1 MQNWFAKKDGGAV
14 AGDVVEGELV
24 QPPQAAGGSGEAVA
38 DTTESPRELLLLTEA
53 HRAIAEVHGLDG
65 IKAIRDKAEAVRKY
79 AQSAGMGLEL
89 QNYAAEVK
97 LRAER
102 KAGELL
108 SQLQLHGGDR
118 KSEQSEQRVKL
129 DDLGITKDQSSRWQ
143 VTAAIP
149 DRDFEKYV
157 AETKSGRGEVTTAGL
172 LRVAKDFIAKRRKR
186 FKQRKSPP
194 QPVVG
199 GEAAN
204 LLESLKGLIEQE
216 QRFACV
222 YANPVWPDVNDSG
235 DELAA
240 LFDLSVSQVCHENA
254 HLHLWLPERYY
265 ADAPRLLA
273 AWGFKL
279 ASSLV
284 WVSGRGERGD
294 YWRTAHLMMALGV
307 RGVLP
312 FRNKSPLSWIRVDA
326 AIQAS
331 KPEMVRELIERV
343 SPGPYLELFGN
354 KPVPGWTVLAH
365 AAGQSNSQ

>member
-14 AGDVVEGELV
+14 AGDVVEGDLV

-143 VTAAIP
+143 LTAAIP

-157 AETKSGRGEVTTAGL
+157 TETKSGRGEVTTAGL
-172 LRVAKDFIAKRRKR
+172 LRVAKEFVAKRRKR
-186 FKQRKSPP
+186 FKQKKAAS

-199 GEAAN
+199 GESAN
-204 LLESLKGLIEQE
+204 LLESLKSLIEQG

-222 YANPVWPDVNDSG
+222 YANPEWPDASDNG
-235 DELAA
+235 GELAA
-240 LFDLSVSQVCHENA
+240 LFDLPVSQVCQENA
-254 HLHLWLPERYY
+254 HLHLWLPERHY
-265 ADAPRLLA
+265 ADAPRLIST
-273 AWGFKL
+273 WGFKL

-294 YWRTAHLMMALGV
+294 YWRSSHRTMALGV

-312 FRNKSPLSWIRVDA
+312 FRNRSPLSWIRVDA

-331 KPEMVRELIERV
+331 KPEVVRELIERV

-354 KPVPGWTVLAH
+354 NPVAGWIVLAH
-365 AAGQSNSQ
+365 AAGQSNPQ

>member
-14 AGDVVEGELV
+14 AGDLVEGELV
-24 QPPQAAGGSGEAVA
+24 HPQETAGGSSDAVA
-38 DTTESPRELLLLTEA
+38 ETTEPPRELLLLTEA

-143 VTAAIP
+143 LTAAIP

-157 AETKSGRGEVTTAGL
+157 TETKSGRGEVTTAGL
-172 LRVAKDFIAKRRKR
+172 LRVAKDFVAKRRKR
-186 FKQRKSPP
+186 FKQKKTPA
-194 QPVVG
+194 QPVIG
-199 GEAAN
+199 GN
-204 LLESLKGLIEQE
+204 GPSVLESLKSLIEQQ
-216 QRFACV
+216 QRFACLYV
-222 YANPVWPDVNDSG
+222 NPLWPDFGEGG
-235 DELAA
+235 DELAS
-240 LFDLSVSQVCHENA
+240 LFDLPVSQVCQENA
-254 HLHLWLPERYY
+254 HLHLWLPEQYST
-265 ADAPRLLA
+265 DIPRLIS

-279 ASSLV
+279 TSSFV
-284 WVSGRGERGD
+284 WVSGKGGRGD
-294 YWRTAHLMMALGV
+294 YWRTSHRMMALGV

-312 FRNKSPLSWIRVDA
+312 FRNKSVMSWIRADA
-326 AIQAS
+326 AIQAG
-331 KPEMVRELIERV
+331 KPEVVRTLIERV
-343 SPGPYLELFGN
+343 SPGPYLELFGI
-354 KPVPGWTVLAH
+354 KPVAGWTVLAP
-365 AAGQSNSQ
+365 ALGQSEVL

>member
-24 QPPQAAGGSGEAVA
+24 QPPEAAGGSSEAVA
-38 DTTESPRELLLLTEA
+38 DTTEPPRELLLLTEA

-143 VTAAIP
+143 LTAAIP

-157 AETKSGRGEVTTAGL
+157 TETKSGRGEVTTAGL
-172 LRVAKDFIAKRRKR
+172 LRVAKEFVAKRRKR
-186 FKQRKSPP
+186 FKQKKAAS

-199 GEAAN
+199 GESAN
-204 LLESLKGLIEQE
+204 LLESLKSLIEQG

-222 YANPVWPDVNDSG
+222 YANPEWPDASDNG
-235 DELAA
+235 GELAA
-240 LFDLSVSQVCHENA
+240 LFDLPVSQVC
-254 HLHLWLPERYY
+254 
-265 ADAPRLLA
+265 
-273 AWGFKL
+273 
-279 ASSLV
+279 
-284 WVSGRGERGD
+284 
-294 YWRTAHLMMALGV
+294 
-307 RGVLP
+307 
-312 FRNKSPLSWIRVDA
+312 
-326 AIQAS
+326 
-331 KPEMVRELIERV
+331 
-343 SPGPYLELFGN
+343 
-354 KPVPGWTVLAH
+354 
-365 AAGQSNSQ
+365 